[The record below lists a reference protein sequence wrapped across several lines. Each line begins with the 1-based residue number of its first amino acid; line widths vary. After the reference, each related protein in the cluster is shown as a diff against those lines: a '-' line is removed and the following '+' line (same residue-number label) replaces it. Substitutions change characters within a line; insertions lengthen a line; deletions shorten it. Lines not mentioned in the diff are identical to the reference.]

1 MNSMKTYVIVDLE
14 TTGLRPNRDE
24 IIEISAIRITDGKP
38 EKKAFDKF
46 VKPKAGYVPPEIE
59 TLTGIK
65 TSMVEN
71 ANSIDVVMED
81 FLEFIKDDAIIGW
94 NINFDIGFIEN
105 NTNEP
110 LTNKIHDMIPDIKG
124 RIPDL
129 PNYKLTTVAKH
140 MGIDTSNAHRA
151 IADCVLVYKVMQKG
165 KIVL

>member
-1 MNSMKTYVIVDLE
+1 MKTYVIVDLE
-14 TTGLRPNRDE
+14 TTGLRPTRDE
-24 IIEISAIRITDGKP
+24 IIEISAIRIRDGKP

-46 VKPKAGYVPPEIE
+46 VKPKVGYVPPEIE

-71 ANSIDVVMED
+71 ANPIEVVMKE
-81 FLEFIKDDAIIGW
+81 FLEFIKDDMIIGW

-110 LTNKIHDMIPDIKG
+110 LTNKIHDMIPDIKEQ
-124 RIPDL
+124 IPDL

-140 MGIDTSNAHRA
+140 LGIDTSNAHRA
-151 IADCVLVYKVMQKG
+151 IADCILVYKVMQKG
-165 KIVL
+165 KMTL